1 MVKKAAVLGSTG
13 SVGTQALEVM
23 RALGIKAALLSAG
36 TNEKLLADQ
45 CREFLPDEC
54 VIASKDR
61 YASLRLLLAD
71 TPVKV
76 SAGEEELCRAARD
89 CDCETVLNSVV
100 GIRGLLPT
108 LAAISGG
115 KDIALANKETLVA
128 YGSSVMRLA
137 REQGVDIIPVD
148 SEHSAIYQCLRG
160 EDRGAVRRLLLT
172 ASGGPFYG
180 KTREF
185 LSKATPAQALRHP
198 SWSMGAKI
206 TVDSATLMNK
216 GLEIIEAAHLFGL
229 PQSRIEVAVHRES
242 IVHSMAEFADGVV
255 KAQLSRPD
263 MRLCIQYA
271 FTCPQRTCSLA
282 GTLDFSDLSLTFR
295 APDTETFVLLDEA
308 RRAFD
313 RGGNACAALNGANE
327 AAVALFLDGKI
338 GFTDIFDLVCAAAES
353 VRYIADPT
361 LEDILETDREAREFV
376 NGGRTWIQS

>member
-1 MVKKAAVLGSTG
+1 M
-13 SVGTQALEVM
+13 GTQALEVM

-61 YASLRLLLAD
+61 YSSLRLLLAD

-185 LSKATPAQALRHP
+185 LSKVTPAQALRHP

-353 VRYIADPT
+353 VRYIADPH
-361 LEDILETDREAREFV
+361 A
-376 NGGRTWIQS
+376 GGHS

>member
-185 LSKATPAQALRHP
+185 LSKVTPAQALRHP

-242 IVHSMAEFADGVV
+242 IVHSAVEYTDNSVI
-255 KAQLSRPD
+255 AQLGLPD
-263 MRLCIQYA
+263 MRIPIQYA
-271 FTCPQRTCSLA
+271 LTYPERFESPV
-282 GTLDFSDLSLTFR
+282 GELSLSEIGKLTFFE
-295 APDTETFVLLDEA
+295 PDYDTFQCINLCRTA
-308 RRAFD
+308 INK
-313 RGGNACAALNGANE
+313 GGLFPAAVNSANE
-327 AAVALFLDGKI
+327 QANAMFRRGEIGFLDI
-338 GFTDIFDLVCAAAES
+338 AARVAKVLETAPQKE
-353 VRYIADPT
+353 RYT
-361 LEDILETDREAREFV
+361 LEDVLETDRWARETVASF
-376 NGGRTWIQS
+376 